1 MLRIELERVMAW
13 WISIDTLPGYAKTS
27 FTPWRSR
34 ASTRTLAPLRGSL
47 EANLE
52 MKGCFFACCCL
63 DDSLGI
69 WGVMGAAEFVVV
81 AVDFGRGRELEMWRV
96 QMGLWE
102 MWEKGR
108 VYLEMRDLD
117 DKEEE

>member
-1 MLRIELERVMAW
+1 
-13 WISIDTLPGYAKTS
+13 
-27 FTPWRSR
+27 
-34 ASTRTLAPLRGSL
+34 
-47 EANLE
+47 
-52 MKGCFFACCCL
+52 
-63 DDSLGI
+63 
-69 WGVMGAAEFVVV
+69 MGAAEFVVV

>member
-1 MLRIELERVMAW
+1 
-13 WISIDTLPGYAKTS
+13 
-27 FTPWRSR
+27 
-34 ASTRTLAPLRGSL
+34 
-47 EANLE
+47 
-52 MKGCFFACCCL
+52 
-63 DDSLGI
+63 
-69 WGVMGAAEFVVV
+69 MGAAEFVVV
-81 AVDFGRGRELEMWRV
+81 AVDFGRRRELEMWRV